1 MLRRFLYLGCLAV
14 CLLVSAYG
22 QTTFSCSALPSGYDS
37 NGKPFHAGVRIA
49 KTVILAFGVTIT
61 YFYDFYPSGQKG
73 KVEFTSDGHNYT
85 LIDDTDANSEIKY
98 ACPNGVPGVGPFY
111 RRDPGSPNGV
121 ASQTG
126 HRVRESGDR
135 TTAAIAPLTSGTAN
149 QGLVSFNGVG
159 TIDSALITSSGI
171 AVNVSNSDG
180 TLLSTTTYPV
190 AGIGASILVADF
202 DGDGIQDL
210 AATQNGTS
218 GPGNV
223 VVLLGKSDGS
233 FGPPKAFPAGSF
245 PFYLTTGDFNGD
257 GVPDLAVTNLSATLG
272 TAGAVTVLLGKG
284 DGTFAPAV
292 SYPVGEFAGTIVA
305 ADFNGD
311 GNVDLAALDTQ
322 MGIANYTNKVWVLLG
337 RGNGTFKP
345 ALSTATGTGSGY
357 LSFAD
362 VNNDGNVD
370 LIIADEFASAMA
382 IMLGKG
388 DGTFQPSKEY
398 VSAAQTVVTAPIPLT
413 DGTTSIFSPDAAS
426 NSLML
431 SFIETDGTVD
441 NPQLLTVGVGP
452 ASIAAADLN
461 GDQKADLVITDA
473 EAGKIYV
480 ELATGAGLFASPVT
494 YSLGTQ
500 PGALALAD
508 VNGDGK
514 PDVIAGDAT
523 GIDVLLGK
531 GDGTLDPVKTFP
543 AGGSLSSVTIAD
555 FNSDGKPDVA
565 AANAASGGVSLFLGN
580 GDGTFQGVRTIALT
594 GSSVPLSTVTGD
606 FNGDGKPDL
615 IVAFSQSDP
624 TQPGGI
630 AVLLGK
636 GDGTFRSP
644 ANITLPGPLATA
656 ALIAG
661 DFNGDGKLDIA
672 VVINGPTSNQVVV
685 LLGKGDGTF
694 QPPVTTNTNTA
705 PPMMV
710 ATDLN
715 GDGKLDLLLAD
726 CCGLSEASYLLGNG
740 DGTFQPEVTFPSGPN
755 PRGIAVADFGND
767 GLLGIA
773 VIGQVQQP
781 DRGTLA
787 IMFNP
792 FTAPTSA
799 ASTTTAAA
807 SVSATYSPNSQ
818 SITLSATV
826 TSNSTPVT
834 GGTVTF
840 TLLNT
845 SVSAAVTSGTA
856 STSFTIPGATAAGT
870 YAIQASYNPASGF
883 AASSD
888 NTQQLTIS
896 KATPVITWANPA
908 SIVSGTA
915 LGSTQLD
922 ATANVSG
929 AFTYTPPSGT
939 VLPVGNNQT
948 LSVLFTP
955 MDTTDYNT
963 QTATVSINVTAPNPP
978 GLTISKTHSA
988 SFTAGASGAY
998 MIAVGNMASAGSTSG
1013 TVTVTDNAPAGLSV
1027 TAMSGTGW
1035 SCLTL
1040 PTCTRSDT
1048 LTASQSYPVIT
1059 VTVSV
1064 ASNAP
1069 SSLTNMAAV
1078 SGGGSASATA
1088 SDVTSIGSAPQFAFT
1103 WTANPPAGGAVTP
1116 ASGSLYT
1123 MGSNIT
1129 VSATPS
1135 ACYAFSSWGGAL
1147 SGNTNPTTLLM
1158 NAAESVVANFTSTAK
1173 TNVTSQMTSTVS
1185 GFRYNRFTHYYLQ
1198 SLTVTNNGATLSGP
1212 VYVALDSLTGNATLV
1227 GSLGTTQCAAPVASP
1242 YVLLSN
1248 GLGAG
1253 QSISL
1258 TLQFTSAAGPPFI
1271 YTPRYLAG
1279 SGLE

>member
-1 MLRRFLYLGCLAV
+1 MPSRFGLNDKPLQPGLRI
-14 CLLVSAYG
+14 
-22 QTTFSCSALPSGYDS
+22 T
-37 NGKPFHAGVRIA
+37 
-49 KTVILAFGVTIT
+49 KTVILAFGVTIK
-61 YFYDFYPSGQKG
+61 YVYDFYVYAHSAPGT
-73 KVEFTSDGHNYT
+73 VEYTDGNVDMS
-85 LIDDTDANSEIKY
+85 ISVADANSEIMH
-98 ACPNGVPGVGPFY
+98 ACPNGVPGFAPFY
-111 RRDPGSPNGV
+111 RRDPSSPFV
-121 ASQTG
+121 VPSRAAQ
-126 HRVRESGDR
+126 RVRGSGNH
-135 TTAAIAPLTSGTAN
+135 TTAAIRPPTSGTAN
-149 QGLVSFNGVG
+149 QGLVGFNGIG
-159 TIDSALITSSGI
+159 TIDSALITSPGI
-171 AVNVSNSDG
+171 VVTLSNLDG
-180 TLLSTTTYPV
+180 TTISTATYPV
-190 AGIGASILVADF
+190 AGIGASIVAADF

-257 GVPDLAVTNLSATLG
+257 GVPDLAVTNLPANVG

-292 SYPVGEFAGTIVA
+292 SYPVGEFVGTVVA
-305 ADFNGD
+305 ADFDGD

-322 MGIANYTNKVWVLLG
+322 TGIANYTNKVWVLLG
-337 RGNGTFKP
+337 RGDGTFQP

-370 LIIADEFASAMA
+370 LIIADQFASAMA
-382 IMLGKG
+382 IMLGNG
-388 DGTFQPSKEY
+388 DGTFQPSNEY
-398 VSAAQTVVTAPIPLT
+398 LSAAQAIVTAPVPLA
-413 DGTTSIFSPDAAS
+413 DGTTSILSPDGAS
-426 NSLML
+426 NGLML
-431 SFIETDGTVD
+431 SFIESDGTV
-441 NPQLLTVGVGP
+441 NSPQLLTLGVGP
-452 ASIAAADLN
+452 ASIAAADLD
-461 GDQKADLVITDA
+461 GDQKPDLVIADA

-480 ELATGAGLFASPVT
+480 EIATGAGLFASPVT

-523 GIDVLLGK
+523 GIDVLIGK

-555 FNSDGKPDVA
+555 FNSDSKPDVA

-580 GDGTFQGVRTIALT
+580 GNGTFQGVRTIALT

-606 FNGDGKPDL
+606 FNGDGKADL

-636 GDGTFRSP
+636 GNGTFQPP
-644 ANITLPGPLATA
+644 ANITLPGSFIQEPVGSASTA
-656 ALIAG
+656 PLIAG

-672 VVINGPTSNQVVV
+672 VVVIGPTSNQVVV

-710 ATDLN
+710 ATELN
-715 GDGKLDLLLAD
+715 QDGILDLLLAD

-787 IMFNP
+787 VMFNP
-792 FTAPTSA
+792 FAAPTSA
-799 ASTTTAAA
+799 ASTTTTAA
-807 SVSATYSPNSQ
+807 SVSATYSPTDQ
-818 SITLSATV
+818 TITLSATV

-845 SVSAAVTSGTA
+845 SASAAVTSGTA
-856 STSFTIPGATAAGT
+856 STSFTIPGGTAAGT
-870 YAIQASYNPASGF
+870 YPIQASYNPASGF

-915 LGSTQLD
+915 LGSTQLN
-922 ATANVSG
+922 ATANVNG
-929 AFTYTPPSGT
+929 AFAYTPPSGT

-955 MDTTDYNT
+955 MDTADYNT

-978 GLTISKTHSA
+978 VLTISKTHSA
-988 SFTAGASGAY
+988 SFTAGASGTY
-998 MIAVGNMASAGSTSG
+998 MIAVGNMASAGSTNG
-1013 TVTVTDNAPAGLSV
+1013 TVTVTDNAPTGLSV

-1035 SCLTL
+1035 NCLTL
-1040 PTCTRSDT
+1040 PTCARSDT
-1048 LTASQSYPVIT
+1048 LTASQSYLPIT

-1064 ASNAP
+1064 AANAP
-1069 SSLTNMAAV
+1069 SSLTNMATV
-1078 SGGGSASATA
+1078 SGGGSVSATA
-1088 SDVTSIGSAPQFAFT
+1088 SDITSIGSAPQFAFT
-1103 WTANPPAGGAVTP
+1103 WTANPPAGGSVTP

-1123 MGSNIT
+1123 AGSNIN
-1129 VSATPS
+1129 VSATPN

-1185 GFRYNRFTHYYLQ
+1185 GFRYNRITHNYLQ
-1198 SLTVTNNGATLSGP
+1198 SLTVTNNGAALSGP

-1227 GSLGTTQCAAPVASP
+1227 GSLGTTQCAAPVGSP